1 LEENSRKFP
10 VVRLKTGVIVYND
23 RMENKRPIKCPAILR
38 NRVER
43 DFLPH
48 VRHPSRYIGGEINQI
63 HKDLSACDIRI
74 ALCFPD
80 IYEVAMSYT
89 GLAILYEVFNRL
101 EGVAAERAFAPWIDA
116 EPILRERQIPLFTLE
131 SMAAVRDFDLV
142 GFSLTNELCYTNLL
156 NMLDLAGIPIRS
168 KDRTEAD
175 PIVIV
180 GGQSANC
187 AEPIAEFVDLFV
199 LGDGEEAA
207 VELVTCLR
215 RCRDQQLGQND
226 FLVTAATELPFVYVP
241 SLYHVE
247 YDGEAIR
254 SIEPTIPG
262 LAVRRT
268 NAAVA
273 DMDAC
278 ASPQRPIVPFVEAV
292 HDRIAIEVMRGCPG
306 RCRFCQASFCRRPLR
321 FRSPQRIVELA
332 QAQHSATAFDTIG
345 LLSLST
351 ADYPQLDEL
360 VVQLNGIFAPLHV
373 GVSLPSLKVQQQLRL
388 LPKMVTSVRKGGLT
402 IAVEAASERLR
413 EILNK
418 PISNE
423 DLFAAVDA
431 AYQAGFQQVKLYFM
445 AGLPGETENDIVQIV
460 DLSYALAKR
469 RKPIAG
475 RNADIHAAVSWLV
488 PKTHTPF
495 GRLGQKP
502 RDYFLRVRQILLDR
516 KRELNARCI
525 AFKFHTIDLSILE
538 SAMGRGDRRM
548 AKVIETAWR
557 NGARFDLW
565 NECFQLERWQQAF
578 AQHGMDLDAAAQR
591 TYGLEDVLPWE
602 HLGGPEKDSLLDHYL
617 AAMDLAG
624 SVNRPND
631 QTVNPDTKSA
641 F

>member
-1 LEENSRKFP
+1 M
-10 VVRLKTGVIVYND
+10 VRLKTGTIVYND
-23 RMENKRPIKCPAILR
+23 RMEIKRPIKCPAILR

-43 DFLPH
+43 DLLPH

-63 HKDLSACDIRI
+63 RKDLSSCDIRI

-80 IYEVAMSYT
+80 IYEVAMSYS
-89 GLAILYEVFNRL
+89 GLSILYEVLNRL
-101 EGVAAERAFAPWIDA
+101 EGVAAERVFAPWIDA
-116 EPILRERQIPLFTLE
+116 EPVLRDKQIPLFTLE

-168 KDRTEAD
+168 KDRMESD
-175 PIVIV
+175 PIVVV

-199 LGDGEEAA
+199 LGDGEETA
-207 VELVTCLR
+207 VDLATCFR
-215 RCRDQQLGQND
+215 RCRNQRLGRAG
-226 FLVTAATELPFVYVP
+226 FLLTAAKEFPFVYVP
-241 SLYHVE
+241 SLYRVE
-247 YDGEAIR
+247 YDGESIR

-268 NAAVA
+268 SAVVANLDTCAA
-273 DMDAC
+273 
-278 ASPQRPIVPFVEAV
+278 PQRPIVPFVEAV
-292 HDRIAIEVMRGCPG
+292 HDRMAIEVMRGCPG
-306 RCRFCQASFCRRPLR
+306 RCRFCQASFCRRPIR

-332 QAQHSATAFDTIG
+332 KAQHAATAFDTIG

-351 ADYPQLDEL
+351 ADYPQLEEL
-360 VVQLNGIFAPLHV
+360 VVQLNEFFAPLHV
-373 GVSLPSLKVQQQLRL
+373 GISLPSLKVQQQLRL
-388 LPKMVTSVRKGGLT
+388 LPKMLTSVRKGGLT

-418 PISNE
+418 PVSNE

-445 AGLPGETENDIVQIV
+445 AGLPGETEDDIVQIV

-469 RKPIAG
+469 RKPIDG
-475 RNADIHAAVSWLV
+475 RNADIHTAVSWLV
-488 PKTHTPF
+488 PKPHTPLGWF
-495 GRLGQKP
+495 GQKS
-502 RDYFLRVRQILLDR
+502 REYFLKARQLILDR
-516 KRELNARCI
+516 KKELNARCV
-525 AFKFHTIDLSILE
+525 AFKFHTVEISVLE

-548 AKVIETAWR
+548 AEVIETAWR

-565 NECFQLERWQQAF
+565 NECFNLERWQQAF
-578 AQHGMDLDAAAQR
+578 VRHGMNLDAAAQR
-591 TYGLEDVLPWE
+591 SYGLQDRSPWE
-602 HLGGPEKDSLLDHYL
+602 HLGGPERDSLLDHYRK
-617 AAMDLAG
+617 AMESAG

-631 QTVNPDTKSA
+631 SSSNLGTKSA